1 MFLKGYA
8 VGWKQIDCTVLT
20 PLMVCAAAKTYVDLT
35 RILPASMPE
44 NDIEELYTIQLQK
57 NATVCQFCLS
67 GERW

>member
-1 MFLKGYA
+1 
-8 VGWKQIDCTVLT
+8 
-20 PLMVCAAAKTYVDLT
+20 MVCAAAKTYVDLT

>member
-8 VGWKQIDCTVLT
+8 VGWKQIDWTVLI
-20 PLMVCAAAKTYVDLT
+20 PLMVCAATKTYVDLT
-35 RILPASMPE
+35 RILSASMPE

-57 NATVCQFCLS
+57 NAVWQFCLS